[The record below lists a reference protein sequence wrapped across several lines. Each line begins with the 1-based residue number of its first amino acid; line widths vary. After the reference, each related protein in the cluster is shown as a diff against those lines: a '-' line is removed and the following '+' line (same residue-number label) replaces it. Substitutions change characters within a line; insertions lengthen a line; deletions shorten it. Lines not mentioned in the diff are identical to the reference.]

1 MDFRGRNMNKKV
13 LIYGATVTAA
23 AIASLLKENCTI
35 INYGYNCGFE
45 YGDAY
50 RTSMV
55 FKKASYSRETL
66 DFIEDM
72 EKRNILKDG
81 YIHPLSLAGLT
92 ALYIKTSGAKVYL
105 GSTLEKTGESQD
117 DVTSEFYLN
126 GEKII
131 VSADVFI
138 DTTDFG
144 TCERYLC
151 AALHSEKSNPYVP
164 NNGLI
169 KKGRFENEY
178 YLQMKVKPSESYTDA
193 FMRLNTEWINGNF
206 SDLSDFKIASV
217 ANAFSSA
224 YENPVFVKQNNIIH
238 IPSASFKNAAESF
251 EGGLKCISH
260 I

>member
-1 MDFRGRNMNKKV
+1 MKKKV
-13 LIYGATVTAA
+13 LIYGATITAA
-23 AIASLLKENCTI
+23 AIASVLKENCII
-35 INYGYNCGFE
+35 INYGYNCAFE
-45 YGDAY
+45 YSESY

-55 FKKASYSRETL
+55 FKKASYSKETL

-72 EKRNILKDG
+72 EKRNILKEG

-92 ALYIKTSGAKVYL
+92 ALYIKNSGAKIYL
-105 GSTLEKTGESQD
+105 GSTLEKTQQSQD
-117 DVTSEFYLN
+117 GISSVFYLN

-144 TCERYLC
+144 KYERYLC
-151 AALHSEKSNPYVP
+151 AALHSENSNPHIP
-164 NNGLI
+164 ENGLI
-169 KKGRFENEY
+169 QKGRFENEY
-178 YLQMKVKPSESYTDA
+178 YLKMKVQPSESYTDA
-193 FMRLNTEWINGNF
+193 FMRLNRDWINGNF
-206 SDLSDFKIASV
+206 KNLSDFKIASV
-217 ANAFSSA
+217 ANCFSSV
-224 YENPVFVKQNNIIH
+224 YEKPVFIKQNNIIH